1 MIASTKILIIVRLFP
16 FKSKPDI
23 RENIKTN
30 LFLSKVINIDLYII
44 KPETILIFIR
54 NAFGGYKGHWNR
66 GWALLKLWA
75 LRCCKRNKQTNKQR
89 QWIFIVLTVAR
100 VPAELELSQYSGI

>member
-16 FKSKPDI
+16 FKIKPDI

-30 LFLSKVINIDLYII
+30 LFLSQVINIDLYII
-44 KPETILIFIR
+44 KSETILIFVR

-66 GWALLKLWA
+66 GWGISNCGHFGAV
-75 LRCCKRNKQTNKQR
+75 REINKQR
-89 QWIFIVLTVAR
+89 EWIFIVLTVAR